1 MARVRC
7 GRRPHKLWK
16 QHHRCLPSNRRL
28 RGPHPQGCQ
37 PCRSRRAADQIRAG
51 DQSQDREGA
60 GADSS
65 QLDAIARRRGD
76 RMMRRREFITLL
88 GGAAVAWPVAARA
101 QQQRMRRIGVLN
113 TLTADDADANARYGA
128 FLQGLQQ
135 AGWNI
140 GRNVQV
146 ETRWA
151 AGDADRLRTY
161 SAELVA
167 LAPDVI
173 LATGNAAAAPLL
185 HATRNVP
192 IVFVIVPD
200 PVGAGLVDSLARP
213 GGNATGFVS
222 FEYGMSAKLLQ
233 LLKEI
238 APNVTRAG
246 IIRDPALAS
255 GPAMF
260 AAIQS
265 MAPSLGMEVS
275 PINVRDASEIDRTI
289 AAFARANSGLVVIGS
304 AVVAFHRHRI
314 IGLAARDKLPAV
326 YQERSY
332 ADSGGLIAYGP
343 DFVDQYRRAAGYVD
357 RILKGEKP
365 ADLPVQAPTKYD
377 LVINLKSAKA
387 LGLEIPHSVLARADE
402 VIE

>member
-1 MARVRC
+1 LVA
-7 GRRPHKLWK
+7 
-16 QHHRCLPSNRRL
+16 RL
-28 RGPHPQGCQ
+28 RG
-37 PCRSRRAADQIRAG
+37 RSRRARSNNG
-51 DQSQDREGA
+51 
-60 GADSS
+60 
-65 QLDAIARRRGD
+65 
-76 RMMRRREFITLL
+76 
-88 GGAAVAWPVAARA
+88 
-101 QQQRMRRIGVLN
+101 MRRIGVLN
-113 TLTADDADANARYGA
+113 TLTADDVGASARYGA

-135 AGWNI
+135 AGWSI

-151 AGDADRLRTY
+151 AGDPDRLRTY
-161 SAELVA
+161 AAELVA

-173 LATGNAAAAPLL
+173 LATGHAAAAPLL
-185 HATRNVP
+185 HATRTVP
-192 IVFVIVPD
+192 IVFVIVAD

-222 FEYGMSAKLLQ
+222 FEYGMSAKLLE

-246 IIRDPALAS
+246 IIRDPALAL
-255 GPAMF
+255 GPAQF
-260 AAIQS
+260 AVIQS

-275 PINVRDASEIDRTI
+275 PINVRDASEIERAI

-304 AVVAFHRHRI
+304 AVVAFHRHLI
-314 IGLAARDKLPAV
+314 IAQAARDKLPAV

-332 ADSGGLIAYGP
+332 VQSGGLVSYGP

-365 ADLPVQAPTKYD
+365 AELPVQAPTNYE
-377 LVINLKSAKA
+377 LVINLKTAKA
-387 LGLEIPHSVLARADE
+387 LGLEVPPTLLARADE